1 MCHLRKAAKRGA
13 SLRESLRQRGGDG
26 ITLQTLEVSFQTYS
40 LPSGPL
46 KMRFLQC
53 KVRIQYQ
60 NAVLIKRNSIT
71 FPKN

>member
-1 MCHLRKAAKRGA
+1 MSRSRKAVKRGA
-13 SLRESLRQRGGDG
+13 SLRESLRQRGMDS
-26 ITLQTLEVSFQTYS
+26 TLQTLEVSFQTYS